1 MKQVKEL
8 KKVVQVLKMEV
19 ESKKEITN
27 RGNSE
32 NEKSEERAQEIQ
44 IQADYKRQK
53 KESQAQ
59 KIPQKILT
67 QWSTTKKKALK
78 KPHSSNPKHPGNLG
92 YNEKTKLKNN
102 RNQNREKILR
112 SKNKKSSST

>member
-32 NEKSEERAQEIQ
+32 NEKSEERAQEI
-44 IQADYKRQK
+44 
-53 KESQAQ
+53 
-59 KIPQKILT
+59 
-67 QWSTTKKKALK
+67 
-78 KPHSSNPKHPGNLG
+78 
-92 YNEKTKLKNN
+92 
-102 RNQNREKILR
+102 
-112 SKNKKSSST
+112 